1 MTPLSK
7 FSGYGAALRKLVVV
21 GLVLVALQ
29 QLSGAGYIALK
40 AQLAQL
46 LIAQSWDKSR
56 MAKGHPEKPWPWAD
70 TWPVARLTVPRHDID
85 LYVLWGATGNALA
98 FGPGYEVASA
108 QPGEGGVTLI
118 GGHRDTHFEF
128 LQDLQLNTLVSMQ
141 LPSGE
146 EETYQ
151 VNEIRVVNVKK
162 HPDPLLGVQSNTLLL
177 VTCYPF
183 NTLQPGGPLRYV
195 VSARQVLNPVELKQ
209 TQPQSL

>member
-1 MTPLSK
+1 MTPLRK
-7 FSGYGAALRKLVVV
+7 FSGYGAASRKLVVI
-21 GLVLVALQ
+21 GLVLMALQ
-29 QLSGAGYIALK
+29 QLTGAGYIALK

-46 LIAQSWDKSR
+46 LIAQSWDKTR
-56 MAKGHPEKPWPWAD
+56 LAKGHPAKPWPWAD
-70 TWPVARLTVPRHDID
+70 TWPVARLKVPRHNID

-108 QPGEGGVTLI
+108 RPGEDGVTLI

-128 LQDLQLNTLVSMQ
+128 LQYLQLNTLLSMQ

-162 HPDPLLGVQSNTLLL
+162 NPDPLLGVQGNTLLL

-183 NTLQPGGPLRYV
+183 STLQAGGPLRYV
-195 VSARQVLNPVELKQ
+195 VSARQIVNSVGLKQ
-209 TQPQSL
+209 AQPQSL